1 MSDPISA
8 TELRASVYGV
18 LDRVIETKEPAEI
31 VRSGYRLRIVLV
43 EEPARVPT
51 EALLP
56 DLLLVPAEEFEHID
70 WSDLW
75 KP

>member
-18 LDRVIETKEPAEI
+18 LDKVIETKQPVEI
-31 VRSGYRLRIVLV
+31 LRSGYRLKIVLV

-51 EALLP
+51 EPLLSN
-56 DLLLVPAEEFEHID
+56 LLLVPAEEFEHID
-70 WSDLW
+70 WSDAW
-75 KP
+75 TP